1 MAGYGVNLHAYL
13 WTHREGIG
21 GGIVAVLSFIVDPP
35 ARVVRIRRVV
45 LSLLRRRPVQSTNPG
60 IPDNSTKGNSMS
72 IFASFEKKLHDA
84 AAAFTSHQNIETLK
98 TDLSAVLG
106 LFAPVI
112 HLGVRAAAPIAAEAA
127 AKAVQSAVGGD
138 LGAALGTVASEAI
151 TAESAKIDA
160 SVAPAPVV
168 E

>member
-1 MAGYGVNLHAYL
+1 MKL
-13 WTHREGIG
+13 
-21 GGIVAVLSFIVDPP
+21 
-35 ARVVRIRRVV
+35 
-45 LSLLRRRPVQSTNPG
+45 LSLLLDHWEAVAGLIGTVFALFTTPPRLRKVAIVPAEITT
-60 IPDNSTKGNSMS
+60 TKGQTMS

-84 AAAFTSHQNIETLK
+84 ATAFTSHQNVETLK
-98 TDLSAVLG
+98 ADLSAVLG

-112 HLGVRAAAPIAAEAA
+112 HLGVQAAAPIAAEAA

-160 SVAPAPVV
+160 SVAPAPVT

>member
-1 MAGYGVNLHAYL
+1 LADDGVTIPAYL
-13 WTHREGIG
+13 YTHREAVA
-21 GGIVAVLSFIVDPP
+21 GGIIALLGWSADPP
-35 ARVVRIRRVV
+35 PWAVRARRIITG
-45 LSLLRRRPVQSTNPG
+45 LRKVPSPLPVIPEVKPITKEST
-60 IPDNSTKGNSMS
+60 MS

-84 AAAFTSHQNIETLK
+84 ATAFTSHQNIETLK
-98 TDLSAVLG
+98 ADLSAVLG

-112 HLGVRAAAPIAAEAA
+112 HLGVQAAAPIAAEAA